1 METLDLTSVARAD
14 LALFLDIDGTLIEH
28 QSHPTGAKP
37 DSELLHLLQDAH
49 RQLGGALALVTGRS
63 IEMVDAMFEPL
74 VLPVAGIYGL
84 EHRLPG
90 EPASY
95 AAEPPDLAAVAD
107 ALGLP
112 ALAPRVL
119 RLDPD
124 LPMGYARDLEVL
136 ANTLPPER
144 HLGYAVQWFALSAAV
159 LVIALLLT
167 LRARRRR

>member
-1 METLDLTSVARAD
+1 MSSRRLPLWAGWL
-14 LALFLDIDGTLIEH
+14 LALAVVL
-28 QSHPTGAKP
+28 
-37 DSELLHLLQDAH
+37 
-49 RQLGGALALVTGRS
+49 
-63 IEMVDAMFEPL
+63 EP
-74 VLPVAGIYGL
+74 
-84 EHRLPG
+84 
-90 EPASY
+90 
-95 AAEPPDLAAVAD
+95 AAVAD